1 MSFTHN
7 IAILL
12 GRAGKDAEVKTVGT
26 AGKKLAKFSMAT
38 GVDKTTCWH
47 NIQAWEKMAE
57 VAATVKKGDQV
68 AVHGSIVNSKVGD
81 KYYSCINANLIIN
94 YGKKAQAEH
103 TDEQDGYVPTHGTED
118 IPF

>member
-7 IAILL
+7 IVILL
-12 GRAGKDAEVKTVGT
+12 GRAGKDAEVKTVGQKST
-26 AGKKLAKFSMAT
+26 KIAKFSMVT
-38 GVDKTTCWH
+38 GTDKTTCWH
-47 NIQAWEKMAE
+47 NVQAWDKLAD
-57 VAATVKKGDQV
+57 AASTVKKGDQI

>member
-1 MSFTHN
+1 MDNTYN
-7 IAILL
+7 IVILK

-38 GVDKTTCWH
+38 GTDKTTTWH
-47 NIQAWEKMAE
+47 NIQAWEQMAA

-68 AVHGSIVNSKVGD
+68 AVLGSIVNSKVGD
-81 KYYSCINANLIIN
+81 KYYSCVNANLIVN
-94 YGKKAQAEH
+94 YGKKAQVEH
-103 TDEQDGYVPTHGTED
+103 TDEQESFVPPKDGDE